1 MADKTGEAKAAVTE
15 KEIRAALD
23 AAQNGGAGCVIIR
36 PDVSGRADQVT
47 VELPRTAV
55 ERLAGETGV
64 GLRIETGLA
73 QVDLSSRA
81 LAALADAGG
90 RTLSVSVGQGA
101 DGVRTVAVLVDGKPV
116 EALPGG
122 IAYLLLPGSASVA
135 LIRGAETFADVPD
148 GYWGAEAVA
157 FAASRGLLQGVGGDR
172 FDPDGV
178 LTRAMLVT
186 VLYRL
191 EGQPEGAEAA
201 FSDVAVEAWYAS
213 AAAWAAEAGIA
224 NGVSGGAFAPE
235 RSITRQELA
244 AMLYRYAGYAGLDT
258 SARQPLT
265 AFADGAERAGWAEE
279 ALSWALAT
287 GLLTGKDGGRLDPAG
302 NASRAEVAAVLE
314 RLVGLMVR

>member
-1 MADKTGEAKAAVTE
+1 
-15 KEIRAALD
+15 
-23 AAQNGGAGCVIIR
+23 
-36 PDVSGRADQVT
+36 
-47 VELPRTAV
+47 
-55 ERLAGETGV
+55 
-64 GLRIETGLA
+64 
-73 QVDLSSRA
+73 
-81 LAALADAGG
+81 
-90 RTLSVSVGQGA
+90 
-101 DGVRTVAVLVDGKPV
+101 
-116 EALPGG
+116 
-122 IAYLLLPGSASVA
+122 
-135 LIRGAETFADVPD
+135 
-148 GYWGAEAVA
+148 
-157 FAASRGLLQGVGGDR
+157 
-172 FDPDGV
+172 
-178 LTRAMLVT
+178 MLVT

-191 EGQPEGAEAA
+191 EGQPAGAEAA

>member
-1 MADKTGEAKAAVTE
+1 M
-15 KEIRAALD
+15 
-23 AAQNGGAGCVIIR
+23 
-36 PDVSGRADQVT
+36 
-47 VELPRTAV
+47 
-55 ERLAGETGV
+55 
-64 GLRIETGLA
+64 
-73 QVDLSSRA
+73 
-81 LAALADAGG
+81 
-90 RTLSVSVGQGA
+90 
-101 DGVRTVAVLVDGKPV
+101 
-116 EALPGG
+116 
-122 IAYLLLPGSASVA
+122 
-135 LIRGAETFADVPD
+135 PD

-157 FAASRGLLQGVGGDR
+157 FAASRGLLQGVGGNR

-201 FSDVAVEAWYAS
+201 FSDVAAGTWYAS

>member
-1 MADKTGEAKAAVTE
+1 MEPHAAAPLKKSLV
-15 KEIRAALD
+15 A
-23 AAQNGGAGCVIIR
+23 NG
-36 PDVSGRADQVT
+36 T
-47 VELPRTAV
+47 
-55 ERLAGETGV
+55 
-64 GLRIETGLA
+64 
-73 QVDLSSRA
+73 
-81 LAALADAGG
+81 
-90 RTLSVSVGQGA
+90 
-101 DGVRTVAVLVDGKPV
+101 
-116 EALPGG
+116 
-122 IAYLLLPGSASVA
+122 AYLLLPGSASVA

-157 FAASRGLLQGVGGDR
+157 FAASRGLLQGVGGNR